1 MEEEKKKQ
9 SSRRR
14 DPKTSSSSQHEKKK
28 VLGMNSFQISDGSL
42 PQGENKK
49 RIKEQLNHCISRIM
63 VKIPAQLQG
72 MLRHEIEEAQVEI
85 MEKLNPALLKLLK
98 KRGEEKLKQKK
109 VSAPNI
115 SANREPENVQNEDAN
130 DAKSSPFSESS
141 TTRRVAKITSDDS
154 HDGLDNRGTWNSK
167 PANSSL
173 WKAWSERVEAIRDI
187 RFSLDG
193 AITGSDLVQVSETGN
208 ITMRDFLRTEGDP
221 GAAGYT
227 IKEAV
232 ALTRSV
238 IPGQRTLALQ
248 ILLAVLD
255 KALHNIQ
262 QGQVGCTARNVDN
275 VYNSVDWEAVWAYA
289 LGPEPELVLS
299 LRGLPLDLLH

>member
-1 MEEEKKKQ
+1 
-9 SSRRR
+9 
-14 DPKTSSSSQHEKKK
+14 
-28 VLGMNSFQISDGSL
+28 
-42 PQGENKK
+42 
-49 RIKEQLNHCISRIM
+49 M

-72 MLRHEIEEAQVEI
+72 MSRHEIEEAQVEI

-173 WKAWSERVEAIRDI
+173 WKAWSERVEAIRDL

-193 AITGSDLVQVSETGN
+193 AVTGSDLVQVPETGN

-299 LRGLPLDLLH
+299 LR